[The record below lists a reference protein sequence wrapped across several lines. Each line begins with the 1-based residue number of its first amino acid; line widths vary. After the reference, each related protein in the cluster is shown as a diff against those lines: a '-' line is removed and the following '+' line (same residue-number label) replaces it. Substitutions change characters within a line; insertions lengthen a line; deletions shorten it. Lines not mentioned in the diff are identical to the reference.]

1 MQTPRF
7 GISDVHDSVLHEEI
21 RLMTDLMVAAAE
33 HPHGGMPSVAL
44 DRALGLGVYSPLPST
59 STTYEGATALMVAV
73 NAQNRL
79 APRAR
84 AACERNRSAMS
95 IYRMLISA
103 QNR

>member
-7 GISDVHDSVLHEEI
+7 GYSDVHDSVLQEEI
-21 RLMTDLMVAAAE
+21 QLMTDLMVAAAE
-33 HPHGGMPSVAL
+33 HHGGMSSIAL

-59 STTYEGATALMVAV
+59 SSTYPGATALMVAV

-84 AACERNRSAMS
+84 AASERNGSAMS
-95 IYRMLISA
+95 IYRTLISA
-103 QNR
+103 QNS